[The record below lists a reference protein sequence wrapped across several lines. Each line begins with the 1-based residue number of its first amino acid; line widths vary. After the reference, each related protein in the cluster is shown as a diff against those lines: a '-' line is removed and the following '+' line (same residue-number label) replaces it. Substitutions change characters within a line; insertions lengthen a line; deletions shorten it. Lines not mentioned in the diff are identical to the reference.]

1 MVDNANHKTEIK
13 NNEKLKKSEHVI
25 LDNSKLINQDL
36 NENFIDL
43 KKNLIF
49 FQDKSNL
56 ENIKSALDEDTAFV
70 KVKEEFDP
78 KDIISQGLDFCILAD
93 CSESMYP
100 FRIFLK
106 KSMYYAIKDIE
117 SLVYRGME
125 EGDNFPRVRIA
136 FVGYTDRDSS
146 DTPGKL
152 EILDFVEYSK
162 LEEVIKLIDNITITK
177 SSQRKR
183 NVFDGLKAVSELTWE
198 GNSVKLICHYAA
210 DAQYGKKYTS
220 DPLKMPKDFDPFPD
234 GCTDIDDDEILKG
247 VSSIGATF
255 NLIALNTRL
264 VKYQTVVGNEIDLD
278 YSLLEVNKLD

>member
-1 MVDNANHKTEIK
+1 MVENANHKTEIK
-13 NNEKLKKSEHVI
+13 NNEKLKQSEHVI
-25 LDNSKLINQDL
+25 IDNSRLINQDL
-36 NENFIDL
+36 NENFLDL

-56 ENIKSALDEDTAFV
+56 DNIKSLLDEDTAFV

-78 KDIISQGLDFCILAD
+78 RDIVSQGIDFCILAD

-106 KSMYYAIKDIE
+106 KSMYYALKDIE

-125 EGDNFPRVRIA
+125 EGDNFPKVRIA
-136 FVGYTDRDSS
+136 FVGYTDRDSCDS
-146 DTPGKL
+146 PGKL

-162 LEEVIKLIDNITITK
+162 LEEVIRKIDSIDITK
-177 SSQRKR
+177 SSQKKR
-183 NVFDGLKAVSELTWE
+183 NVFDGLKALSELSWE
-198 GNSVKLICHYAA
+198 GNSVKLICHYIA
-210 DAQYGKKYTS
+210 DPQYGKKYTS
-220 DPLKMPKDFDPFPD
+220 DPLKMPKDYDPFPD
-234 GCTDIDDDEILKG
+234 GCSDLDEDEILKS
-247 VSSIGATF
+247 VSAIGATF

-264 VKYQTVVGNEIDLD
+264 VKYQILVGSEIDLD

>member
-1 MVDNANHKTEIK
+1 MVENANHKTEIK
-13 NNEKLKKSEHVI
+13 NNEKLKESQLVI
-25 LDNSKLINQDL
+25 IDNSRLINQDL
-36 NENFIDL
+36 NENFLDL

-56 ENIKSALDEDTAFV
+56 DNIKSLLDEDTAFV

-78 KDIISQGLDFCILAD
+78 RDIVSQGIDFCILAD

-106 KSMYYAIKDIE
+106 KSMYYALKDIE

-125 EGDNFPRVRIA
+125 EGDNFPKVRIA
-136 FVGYTDRDSS
+136 FVGYTDRESC

-162 LEEVIKLIDNITITK
+162 LEEVIRKIDSIDITK
-177 SSQRKR
+177 SSQKKR
-183 NVFDGLKAVSELTWE
+183 NVFDGLKALSELSWE
-198 GNSVKLICHYAA
+198 GNSVKLICHYVA
-210 DAQYGKKYTS
+210 DPQYGKKYTS
-220 DPLKMPKDFDPFPD
+220 DPLKMPKDYDPFPD
-234 GCTDIDDDEILKG
+234 GCSDLDEDEILKS
-247 VSSIGATF
+247 VSAIGATF

-278 YSLLEVNKLD
+278 LVFWK